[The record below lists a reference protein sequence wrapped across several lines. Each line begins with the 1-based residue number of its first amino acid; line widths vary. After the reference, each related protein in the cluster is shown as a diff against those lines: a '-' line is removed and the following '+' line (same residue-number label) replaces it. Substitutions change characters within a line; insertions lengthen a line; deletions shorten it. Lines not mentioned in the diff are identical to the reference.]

1 MDTIERLLDELEHEI
16 DMSKAVPFSNKIS
29 IEKQLLMGI
38 INDIRM
44 KLPSALKHAQYVME
58 EREKILIDAQ
68 KEADD
73 ILKNAE
79 DRVVR
84 MVDDHEV
91 TKKAYEQATMIME
104 SAKKASKEMRMGA
117 MEYAEGILEEAEGKL
132 KELKAVVYEESIKTD
147 DYFVQTLNVLAENIQ
162 ELRMGK

>member
-16 DMSKAVPFSNKIS
+16 DNSKAVPFSNKVS
-29 IEKQLLMGI
+29 VDKQLLYDI

-44 KLPSALKHAQYVME
+44 KLPNALKQAKYVIE
-58 EREKILIDAQ
+58 DRNKILVDAQ
-68 KEADD
+68 READEVV
-73 ILKNAE
+73 KNAE

-91 TKKAYEQATMIME
+91 TKKAYEQATAIIE
-104 SAKKASKEMRMGA
+104 SAKKASKEMRLGA
-117 MEYAEGILEEAEGKL
+117 MEYAEGVLADAEGKL